1 MSYWRISD
9 SRGGFFG
16 QSNFKTASDDIK
28 NGSLIAR
35 DDNKKVIVRIQNGQI
50 TSERCIVDGK
60 TEYLCHYGN
69 VSKRRG
75 HYYLN
80 YRTGS
85 ARQLDGLSRRWDED
99 LFGHKGTCHS
109 FYRRGR
115 LMWQKFWYSNGH
127 LAYHWSCRKASRHY
141 LFIKDPVGNPMLE
154 FKGLEGPATIRFKEG
169 GSFQSK
175 EIIVKDELNTRKIP
189 LGSIIF
195 RVQEGISKHGHYEFK
210 RWRNNRLYFA
220 GTTKNNQRV
229 GKWYEKGKIYYY
241 ERGVRVP
248 RKLYETPVEKLDPK
262 WILSLDNAQL
272 RGAFIT
278 KVGINRI
285 VDKVKGRVIHRGKDM
300 ELVSIPIKPAKDIAE
315 EFRFDIERG
324 RMSVDKELRILKVVC
339 PSTKTNYSLRVPLET
354 KTCEE
359 ARQWTFGV
367 PIESKNRIK
376 FALET

>member
-50 TSERCIVDGK
+50 ISERCIVDGK

-99 LFGHKGTCHS
+99 LFGHKGACHS

-127 LAYHWSCRKASRHY
+127 LAYHWNCRKASRHY
-141 LFIKDPVGNPMLE
+141 LFIKDPAGNPMLE
-154 FKGLEGPATIRFKEG
+154 FKGLEGPAKC
-169 GSFQSK
+169 
-175 EIIVKDELNTRKIP
+175 
-189 LGSIIF
+189 SIITPM
-195 RVQEGISKHGHYEFK
+195 K
-210 RWRNNRLYFA
+210 RSIEPEIARCITTGRSFLPSLFVNSSSNRSGWR
-220 GTTKNNQRV
+220 K
-229 GKWYEKGKIYYY
+229 
-241 ERGVRVP
+241 
-248 RKLYETPVEKLDPK
+248 
-262 WILSLDNAQL
+262 S
-272 RGAFIT
+272 
-278 KVGINRI
+278 
-285 VDKVKGRVIHRGKDM
+285 H
-300 ELVSIPIKPAKDIAE
+300 
-315 EFRFDIERG
+315 
-324 RMSVDKELRILKVVC
+324 
-339 PSTKTNYSLRVPLET
+339 
-354 KTCEE
+354 
-359 ARQWTFGV
+359 
-367 PIESKNRIK
+367 
-376 FALET
+376 